1 MSEVVS
7 TDDADNTKLWP
18 PPTMIPKNPPL
29 WLLQKLLLLRHL
41 HYFKGEEIKLQSLV
55 WLVSQV
61 SLSFF
66 TLSSEY
72 EYDRQVMI
80 VEMDMN
86 RKKCRRSGRRR
97 LGEKRRY
104 ESGVLCVCYN
114 KINMQAG

>member
-1 MSEVVS
+1 MSEVVL
-7 TDDADNTKLWP
+7 TDHADNTRLQP
-18 PPTMIPKNPPL
+18 PPPMIPKML
-29 WLLQKLLLLRHL
+29 LLQKLLLLLLLRHL

-72 EYDRQVMI
+72 EYDRQVMT

-86 RKKCRRSGRRR
+86 
-97 LGEKRRY
+97 
-104 ESGVLCVCYN
+104 
-114 KINMQAG
+114 

>member
-1 MSEVVS
+1 MSGAVS
-7 TDDADNTKLWP
+7 TDDADNTRLQP
-18 PPTMIPKNPPL
+18 PPPPMIPMML
-29 WLLQKLLLLRHL
+29 LLQKLLLLLLRHL

-72 EYDRQVMI
+72 EYDRQVMT

-86 RKKCRRSGRRR
+86 
-97 LGEKRRY
+97 
-104 ESGVLCVCYN
+104 
-114 KINMQAG
+114 